1 MAEVFTMP
9 SGPRLQLSEE
19 VAGRL
24 REEVMAGVLRP
35 GEFIRLEAVAER
47 FGVSVTPVREALL
60 LLRGEDVVRLLPRR
74 GFVVSPLTRVDVE
87 DLFEL
92 QSRLAG
98 ELAARAAGRLGADN
112 LATLTEINRLL
123 HAAVEAEASDRIELL
138 EYHFHRTINI
148 AADSRKLA
156 YVLKSATQY
165 LPRRFFT
172 ADAHW
177 RRAVNRDH
185 KRILT
190 ALRAGDAER
199 ARSAVEAHILDGH
212 HRLVSHLDEI
222 GFWDHEP
229 GVTELTS

>member
-1 MAEVFTMP
+1 MAEAFALP
-9 SGPRLQLSEE
+9 PGPRLQLSEE

-74 GFVVSPLTRVDVE
+74 GFVVSPLTRVDVQ

-98 ELAARAAGRLGADN
+98 ELAARAADRLGAEG
-112 LATLTEINRLL
+112 LARLTEINGLL
-123 HAAVEAEASDRIELL
+123 HEAVEVQAADRIEVL
-138 EYHFHRTINI
+138 EYHFHRTINV

-177 RRAVNRDH
+177 RRAVDRDH
-185 KRILT
+185 KRILG
-190 ALRAGDAER
+190 ALRAGDADR
-199 ARSAVEAHILDGH
+199 ARSTVEAHVLDGH
-212 HRLVSHLDEI
+212 HRLVGHLDEI